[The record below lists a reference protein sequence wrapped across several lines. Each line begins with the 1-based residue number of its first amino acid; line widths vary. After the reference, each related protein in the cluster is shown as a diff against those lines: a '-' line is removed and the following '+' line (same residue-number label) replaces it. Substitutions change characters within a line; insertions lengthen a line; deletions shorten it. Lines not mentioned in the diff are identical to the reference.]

1 MVTGGN
7 SLFKFDS
14 WSRCCWHNHYALLV
28 PAAKNQ
34 DTTSGLEACGS
45 EYGDASW
52 EEEKKKMRLRGFGV
66 RSLKRWWRQVRRG
79 ERKKKKG
86 SKSDLQTQGVK
97 DEASPRKIDREI
109 QSLVFKTKE
118 TTSLRVLMAS
128 KYCCIIVDQVLP
140 ICEPEVCCHYSVHFW
155 YG

>member
-34 DTTSGLEACGS
+34 DSSSGLEPVDQSMEMQAGKK
-45 EYGDASW
+45 
-52 EEEKKKMRLRGFGV
+52 KKKMRLRGFGV

-79 ERKKKKG
+79 ERKKKG

-140 ICEPEVCCHYSVHFW
+140 ICEREVCCHYSVHFW